1 MLFSGGTGGL
11 AISLRRTVVV
21 GRHRLGQLPGVP
33 RATAVQARLPGGIGS
48 AAGQGPYDQGS
59 PRAAEFP
66 SLPAARR
73 AGSRPGPA
81 CCSHDHT
88 VTDRRCRAHISAVY
102 RDGSR
107 AESPATLEEA
117 LRSLPDETSWAW
129 IGLYR
134 PSETELLAV
143 AEQF

>member
-1 MLFSGGTGGL
+1 MDT
-11 AISLRRTVVV
+11 RTSEE
-21 GRHRLGQLPGVP
+21 PA
-33 RATAVQARLPGGIGS
+33 RAV
-48 AAGQGPYDQGS
+48 
-59 PRAAEFP
+59 P
-66 SLPAARR
+66 SLV
-73 AGSRPGPA
+73 
-81 CCSHDHT
+81 D
-88 VTDRRCRAHISAVY
+88 SAVY